1 MDAQRVVYTDPE
13 ATAGS
18 EGGPRPL
25 APPFAAI
32 FGDRATAEWAFGLLA
47 ETVRRLGGWPDDPRF
62 ALTLPHG
69 RTMLRLNLG
78 NWMVMG
84 ISARAGVMHLT
95 ALVEPMEQ
103 AYSFERRAP
112 FARSDDAMAVFAIP
126 LETAREWPD
135 ELRRIYEESL
145 LALAERFGSYGA
157 SPYRRAHQAGLFRA
171 LFDEV
176 ERERLLT
183 HGLPAV
189 DEKGERA
196 APGPAGPRARAV
208 REAAPQWTAG
218 QPVPQAY
225 DRADFLRETYL
236 NEETA
241 DELRDLLL
249 ERKQLLLYGPPGT
262 GKTFVARR
270 LGRWLTG
277 LADPPPER
285 LTVIQF
291 HPAYSYEEFIEG
303 IRPESRERGGRH
315 HVDYPPRPGVFV
327 RFCRQA
333 AGVDGPCVFI
343 IDEINRGNIPR
354 IFGELL
360 LLLEYRDEAVPLPYS
375 GERFRIPPN
384 VYLIGTMNTADRS
397 IALVDF
403 ALRRRFHFFRF
414 AADPDL
420 FGRWLARHPSSLPYL
435 GGLYRRLATEA
446 VDDPDYAIGPSYFM
460 RDLDEAGLAR
470 LWRRSIM
477 PYLEE
482 YYIDQPA
489 RAQLWAW
496 DGELVRDLR
505 EQRDGG

>member
-1 MDAQRVVYTDPE
+1 MTQ
-13 ATAGS
+13 
-18 EGGPRPL
+18 GPGHPDSPL
-25 APPFAAI
+25 AQATGHELASPFDAI
-32 FGDRATAEWAFGLLA
+32 FGDRATAGWAFGLLA
-47 ETVRRLGGWPDDPRF
+47 ETVRRLGGWEDDPRF

-69 RTMLRLNLG
+69 RTMMRLNLG
-78 NWMVMG
+78 NWMVMDF
-84 ISARAGVMHLT
+84 SARAGVMHLT
-95 ALVEPMEQ
+95 ALVEAMER
-103 AYSFERRAP
+103 AYPFRRGEP
-112 FARSDDAMAVFAIP
+112 FARTADTMAVFAIP
-126 LETAREWPD
+126 LDTARAWSD
-135 ELRRIYEESL
+135 ELRRIYEESM
-145 LALAERFGSYGA
+145 LALAERFGGYRA
-157 SPYRRAHQAGLFRA
+157 TPYRRAHQAGLFRA
-171 LFDEV
+171 LFDEA
-176 ERERLLT
+176 ERGRFLAN
-183 HGLPAV
+183 GLPAV
-189 DEKGERA
+189 EKGEWA
-196 APGPAGPRARAV
+196 APNPAGPRARAV

-218 QPVPQAY
+218 QPMPQAY
-225 DRADFLRETYL
+225 DRVDFLRETYL
-236 NEETA
+236 TGETA
-241 DELRDLLL
+241 DELRALLL
-249 ERKQLLLYGPPGT
+249 DRQQLLLYGPPGA

-303 IRPESRERGGRH
+303 IRPESRARGGRH

-333 AGVDGPCVFI
+333 ARADGPCVFI

-354 IFGELL
+354 IFGELM

-375 GERFRIPPN
+375 GERFHIPPN

-420 FGRWLARHPSSLPYL
+420 FDRWLERNPPSLPYL
-435 GGLYRRLATEA
+435 GALYRRLAEEA
-446 VDDPDYAIGPSYFM
+446 VDDPDYAIGPSIFM

-489 RAQLWAW
+489 MAQLWAW
-496 DGELVRDLR
+496 DGELVRGLR
-505 EQRDGG
+505 EQQDGG